1 MSYIEELKKAVS
13 DAFKDAS
20 DKESIDKMVSI
31 NSLIASV
38 ESENERLCDKNREL
52 AAAYKEAVIHP
63 GIAKE
68 AAPEPSDVPQEAKAP
83 DFGEFLA
90 KAIAKGEQ
98 Q

>member
-38 ESENERLCDKNREL
+38 ESENER
-52 AAAYKEAVIHP
+52 
-63 GIAKE
+63 
-68 AAPEPSDVPQEAKAP
+68 PEPSDVPQEAKAP